1 MATLEKIR
9 SKGVLLIV
17 VVGVALLSFIV
28 GDFLTQGSTFF
39 SQSRETVAVVNGEK
53 INIVDYQELIDQ
65 IVVFQK
71 YETGMQDI
79 DEATMQQMRAFVWDQ
94 YVREQLLNEEAA
106 KMGLTITKEELSDR
120 LIGNNIH
127 PMIQQRRF
135 FVDEGGNF
143 SRQMLIQFLN
153 FKDEEAEDP
162 SMEQSLQ
169 EYRKLWKF
177 LERTVKYSLL
187 QEKYNVLLTKSVGVN
202 TIEAKANFEAGLP
215 IVEANYVV
223 QPYFAIP
230 DTEITVSDKEIK
242 DRYNKQLARYR
253 QEPNVSLKFVTF
265 DIQPQQEDYTAAE
278 EFINKLSNEFSTT
291 DEVIELVNSNS
302 DIPYNGRSYTTA
314 TVPANLKE
322 FAFGS
327 KKGDVYGPVFQNNA
341 YTMARIVETGISSPD
356 SVRLRHIFLTP
367 DKESKADSIIQAIR
381 GGADFGALALQHSA
395 VQQTAAN
402 GGEIGWITE
411 IEQGLDKGILNDAFS
426 KATREVFTFKN
437 AQGTQV
443 IQIMEKTAPRQKVKL
458 AILERSVIASSKT
471 ESKIFNEAKRFAASL
486 TDQPFDSVA
495 AKSNLMA
502 RVADELYQTNEQ
514 VMNIPQ
520 SRQII
525 RWAFENEKGESSD
538 VFECGK
544 QLVVATIT
552 DVNTSKYRPLKKVS
566 DQIKNEIARDKK
578 AEKLIAQMK
587 EKASN
592 DTSLVALA
600 QAFNQEVK
608 RASGVNY
615 SSGQFGLAGWEPAV
629 IGKATSMK
637 ANEISAPIK
646 GNNGVYVV
654 AVTNVQKPERTFDAT
669 VEKMS
674 LGSRFVYTMPNTIM
688 MDMMDKAKIEDNRL
702 TFY

>member
-17 VVGVALLSFIV
+17 VVGIALLSFII
-28 GDFLTQGSTFF
+28 GDFLTQGSSFF
-39 SQSRETVAVVNGEK
+39 NQARETVAEINGEK
-53 INIVDYQELIDQ
+53 INIAEYQELIDQ
-65 IVVFQK
+65 ITVFQK

-94 YVREQLLNEEAA
+94 YVREQLLNEEAE
-106 KMGLTITKEELSDR
+106 KMGLTVTKEELSDR

-135 FVDEGGNF
+135 FADENGRF
-143 SRQMLIQFLN
+143 SQAMLIQFLN
-153 FKDEEAEDP
+153 FKDEEAQDP
-162 SMEQSLQ
+162 SMEQTLV

-187 QEKYNVLLTKSVGVN
+187 QEKYNVILTKAVAANSL
-202 TIEAKANFEAGLP
+202 EAKANFEASLP
-215 IVEANYVV
+215 VVEANYVV

-230 DTEITVSDKEIK
+230 DTEVSVSDKEIK
-242 DRYNKQLARYR
+242 DRYNSQLARFR

-265 DIQPQQEDYTAAE
+265 DIQPQQEDFAAAE
-278 EFINKLSNEFSTT
+278 EFINKLSQEFSTT
-291 DEVIELVNSNS
+291 DDIAELVNGNS
-302 DIPYNGRSYTTA
+302 DIPYTGRNYTVNTI
-314 TVPANLKE
+314 PSHLKD

-327 KKGDVYGPVFQNNA
+327 ATGSVYGPVFQNNA
-341 YTMARIVETGISSPD
+341 YTMARVMETGISSAD
-356 SVRLRHIFLTP
+356 SVKLRHIYLTP
-367 DKESKADSIIQAIR
+367 DKEAKSDSIIGALR

-402 GGEIGWITE
+402 GGEIGWVTE
-411 IEQGLDKGILNDAFS
+411 DMQGLDKAIISDAFNRS
-426 KATREVFTFKN
+426 TNDIFTFKN
-437 AQGTQV
+437 AQGTQI

-458 AILERSVIASSKT
+458 AILERSVTASSKT
-471 ESKIFNEAKRFAASL
+471 ESKIFNDAKRFAASL
-486 TDQPFDSVA
+486 NDMSIDSA
-495 AKSNLMA
+495 AVKSNVMV
-502 RVADELYQTNEQ
+502 RVADEVYQASEQ

-520 SRQII
+520 SRQIV
-525 RWAFENEKGESSD
+525 RWAFENSKGEHSD

-552 DVNTSKYRPLKKVS
+552 DINDSKFRALSKVS

-578 AEKLIAQMK
+578 ADMLIAQMTG
-587 EKASN
+587 KAGN

-608 RASGVNY
+608 QASGINFA
-615 SSGQFGLAGWEPAV
+615 SGQFGLAGWEPAV

-637 ANEISAPIK
+637 AGEISTPVK

-654 AVTNVQKPERTFDAT
+654 AIRSIQKTDRPFDAAS
-669 VEKMS
+669 EKIS
-674 LGSRFVYTMPNTIM
+674 LSSRYMYTLPNSIM
-688 MDMMDKAKIEDNRL
+688 MDMMDKAEIEDNRL